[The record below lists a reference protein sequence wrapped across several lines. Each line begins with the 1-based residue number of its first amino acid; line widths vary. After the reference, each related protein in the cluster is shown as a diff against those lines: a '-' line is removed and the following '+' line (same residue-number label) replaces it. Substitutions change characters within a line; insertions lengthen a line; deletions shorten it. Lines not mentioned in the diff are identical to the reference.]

1 MTRVVIVGGTAPL
14 EIVAMNPAVN
24 MVKLIAVLMAE
35 VLTPTAGANRKLLSP
50 ETSVETHRLTC
61 SK

>member
-1 MTRVVIVGGTAPL
+1 MTGVVIVGGAATL

-24 MVKLIAVLMAE
+24 MVKSIAVLTAE
-35 VLTPTAGANRKLLSP
+35 VVTTTTGANRKLLSP
-50 ETSVETHRLTC
+50 ETSVETHPLTC